1 LLLSSGPPLVASDNQ
16 SDDPVL
22 RFIVAN
28 LVGLCH
34 KRSLH
39 RPAAVATTL
48 RAVSF
53 QEIAEHFQRSNEHF
67 SRESAALGAFF
78 LRP

>member
-1 LLLSSGPPLVASDNQ
+1 MSLL
-16 SDDPVL
+16 
-22 RFIVAN
+22 
-28 LVGLCH
+28 
-34 KRSLH
+34 
-39 RPAAVATTL
+39 
-48 RAVSF
+48 AVSF